1 MITEREFQILRL
13 LISNKRMRA
22 EDLST
27 RLDVSSRTIM
37 RDMSN
42 LVFQLKDKGISIKSS
57 NEGYEIA
64 FASAVEE
71 RILYNLLK
79 THDSLEI
86 YKKIFIL
93 ILENEKLK
101 TLDLSE
107 ILFESETSIINK
119 IRQLNKMLEVYEL
132 EIISNKGFSIKGREE
147 NIRNYLLENFM
158 IISDNVFYSSLLTS
172 VADIDIDKLKTIIK
186 NEMIISNQ
194 IITDRDFADLISLFI
209 VCIYRNENKLDKG
222 DIYHNPIVL
231 RIVNKVNTVFGVSLD
246 FSEASYIVKNSIFD
260 KVDNKKLSISIQ
272 NVIKNS
278 IERINNESINKYF
291 FNPEFYDSFSKH
303 LELLVKRNLKNTYI
317 KNPLL
322 TELKKKYLI
331 EFSDANIIREE
342 LEKEFDIN
350 VTEDEIGYLAI
361 HLGASEKRKTD
372 TKKVIIICNY
382 GIGTSQVVRLKIEND
397 YKNLDVI
404 GLYPVSYLDM
414 AIAQKPDYI
423 ISTVKINQ
431 PTDKIPVVD
440 ASKILYSEERL
451 IFEKKDNLLNKLLS
465 ENLFFDIEVRDK
477 DDFFER
483 AINLISEKINIQR
496 EILESVQSHE
506 DYVSTEIGNLVAI
519 PHGIEKGDFN
529 SFVTIFRLNSQ
540 IFWNKMK
547 VKFIFFILINEKEK
561 FYIDSLK
568 DLYAYILEG
577 KNISKMSNAK
587 DFEEFTKEII

>member
-1 MITEREFQILRL
+1 MISDREFQILRL
-13 LISNKRMRA
+13 LISNKKMRA
-22 EDLST
+22 EDIST

-37 RDMSN
+37 RDIAD
-42 LVFQLKDKGISIKSS
+42 LGFQLKGKGISIKSS
-57 NEGYEIA
+57 NEGYEIE
-64 FASAVEE
+64 FEME
-71 RILYNLLK
+71 DKEDLLYNLLK
-79 THDSLEI
+79 TYDSLEI

-119 IRQLNKMLEVYEL
+119 IRQLNKMLEVYDL
-132 EIISNKGFSIKGREE
+132 EIISNKGFSVKGEE
-147 NIRNYLLENFM
+147 DSIRKYLLENYM
-158 IISDNVFYSSLLTS
+158 IISENVFYSSLLTS
-172 VADIDIDKLKTIIK
+172 VSDIDIDKLKNIVK
-186 NEMIISNQ
+186 NEMIISNK

-209 VCIYRNENKLDKG
+209 VCLYRNGKKLDKV
-222 DIYHNPIVL
+222 DIYHNPIVF
-231 RIVNKVNTVFGVSLD
+231 RIVNKINTVFGANLD
-246 FSEASYIVKNSIFD
+246 FSEASYIVKNSIFA
-260 KVDNKKLSISIQ
+260 KVDNRKLSLSIK
-272 NVIKNS
+272 NVIKKS
-278 IERINNESINKYF
+278 INRINEESINKYF
-291 FNPEFYDSFSKH
+291 FNKEFYDSFSKH
-303 LELLVKRNLKNTYI
+303 LELLVKRNLKNTCI

-382 GIGTSQVVRLKIEND
+382 GIGTSQVVKLKIEND

-423 ISTVKINQ
+423 ISTVGINQ
-431 PTDKIPVVD
+431 STNKIPVVD

-451 IFEKKDNLLNKLLS
+451 IFEKKDNLLNEILS
-465 ENLFFDIEVRDK
+465 ENLFFDIEVQDK
-477 DDFFER
+477 DYFFER
-483 AINLISEKINIQR
+483 AIGLINEKTKIRR

-506 DYVSTEIGNLVAI
+506 DQVSTEIGNLVAI
-519 PHGIEKGDFN
+519 PHGIEKGDFH
-529 SFVTIFRLNSQ
+529 SFVAIFRLKYQ

-568 DLYAYILEG
+568 GLYAYILEG
-577 KNISKMSNAK
+577 KNISKMANAK
-587 DFEEFTKEII
+587 DFKDFTKELV